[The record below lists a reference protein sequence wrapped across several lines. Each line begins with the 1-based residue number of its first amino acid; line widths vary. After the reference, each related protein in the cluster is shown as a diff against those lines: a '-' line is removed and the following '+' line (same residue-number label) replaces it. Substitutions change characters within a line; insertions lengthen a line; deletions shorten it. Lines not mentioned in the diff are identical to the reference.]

1 MRRVG
6 FLVLCAFLVG
16 LMSIPSTNGQQYL
29 NLTVAD
35 LTPCGFNC
43 VISAIK
49 TSGCRFEDTSCQCTS
64 QKLAQSTSQ
73 CMNTY
78 CTMHDGLVAVKVNAS
93 LCRKPLG
100 QSRSD
105 MFLAVIIVVYSTAV
119 MFVALRFVTKAMKRT
134 RGTVDWSDWFLLFA
148 VLCAIPSVYYCVK
161 SSREGF
167 GKHFWE
173 LEDVY
178 VAENVYVI
186 QLAIPKLS
194 ILFFYIRSIPNEGF
208 HQAVFLTMFL
218 IVISTTIISTLTIVD
233 CYPIAAFW
241 DRDLSGHCININ
253 NLGYATG
260 SLSIVQDLLIISLP
274 IPILKGMMLPRREKI
289 QVLFMFAVGSS
300 SVVISI
306 LRVQSII
313 GFRDSLD
320 PSWDYII
327 VVIWSLLEV
336 YGALITA
343 SLPTIRQLLVI
354 YFPRTCAMARPHRQ
368 VQSAPTGVSWFRRRG
383 VPTMAPQLPT
393 LEFSRNSFTG
403 ANVRTRDWQRMDYG
417 APFGFVD

>member
-1 MRRVG
+1 MTPIHSAR
-6 FLVLCAFLVG
+6 
-16 LMSIPSTNGQQYL
+16 T
-29 NLTVAD
+29 
-35 LTPCGFNC
+35 LTPC
-43 VISAIK
+43 SY
-49 TSGCRFEDTSCQCTS
+49 
-64 QKLAQSTSQ
+64 LW
-73 CMNTY
+73 Y
-78 CTMHDGLVAVKVNAS
+78 
-93 LCRKPLG
+93 P
-100 QSRSD
+100 
-105 MFLAVIIVVYSTAV
+105 
-119 MFVALRFVTKAMKRT
+119 
-134 RGTVDWSDWFLLFA
+134 
-148 VLCAIPSVYYCVK
+148 VLNYI
-161 SSREGF
+161 
-167 GKHFWE
+167 
-173 LEDVY
+173 LTVY

-320 PSWDYII
+320 PSC
-327 VVIWSLLEV
+327 EK
-336 YGALITA
+336 T
-343 SLPTIRQLLVI
+343 PT
-354 YFPRTCAMARPHRQ
+354 F
-368 VQSAPTGVSWFRRRG
+368 
-383 VPTMAPQLPT
+383 
-393 LEFSRNSFTG
+393 
-403 ANVRTRDWQRMDYG
+403 
-417 APFGFVD
+417 